1 MRTNLPRHTAENRWR
16 QQKTHRHASPQ
27 AQWFHRQYPLAAASG
42 SKNWTLRWCVS
53 GKQSEATMMVVPR
66 LLKLLLPSTISAVMG
81 ERDGAGRR
89 PLSFIQQTAGHRLD
103 TAITID
109 ACTWTDFDRH
119 TQVDSKSALNAISS
133 HVQTPAL
140 TTSTQR
146 VAKKRER
153 SVMKCHDSCDGT
165 SMSWSLLGTNLSRVY
180 KFIVAPDHMSFSAA
194 FFECQ
199 ASRRAQTPTG

>member
-1 MRTNLPRHTAENRWR
+1 
-16 QQKTHRHASPQ
+16 
-27 AQWFHRQYPLAAASG
+27 
-42 SKNWTLRWCVS
+42 
-53 GKQSEATMMVVPR
+53 MMVVPR

-146 VAKKRER
+146 VASKKERE
-153 SVMKCHDSCDGT
+153 
-165 SMSWSLLGTNLSRVY
+165 
-180 KFIVAPDHMSFSAA
+180 
-194 FFECQ
+194 
-199 ASRRAQTPTG
+199 AS